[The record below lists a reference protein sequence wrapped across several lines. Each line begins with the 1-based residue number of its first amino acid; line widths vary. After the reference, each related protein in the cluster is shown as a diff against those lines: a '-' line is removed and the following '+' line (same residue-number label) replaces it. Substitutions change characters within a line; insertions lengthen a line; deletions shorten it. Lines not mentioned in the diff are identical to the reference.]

1 MQTLQLN
8 LLVRATASILL
19 KDSVYFTH
27 THTHQKKKKKTTI
40 SILHHHFFQ
49 NTNINPSIT
58 HYILYKLYFYI
69 LFLIL
74 FYLCHFFF
82 LILPHLSSSFFCL
95 ISLSFPLSFSS
106 SSFFFF
112 LSQSDQHSIT
122 STTTIK
128 THKHHQTL
136 STHKHLSTPPASIH
150 IIDPHHWSTCSDSDE
165 ITSPIHNPLI
175 HGSTITNQWS
185 TSYNPQSKHHKHDSS
200 RPTTTCSQKCSLSL
214 LVYLCVSVFDFWLIL
229 WCDRVWICLIF
240 DWFCGVSVLWWW
252 LAVLGCGDNVR
263 RCWVTMMWVVVMSLC
278 G

>member
-1 MQTLQLN
+1 MLVFVQWFWQNLETNRLNFYANFALN

-27 THTHQKKKKKTTI
+27 THTPKKKKKPTI

-49 NTNINPSIT
+49 STNINPSIT

-128 THKHHQTL
+128 THKHHQSP

-150 IIDPHHWSTCSDSDE
+150 IIGPHVATVMK
-165 ITSPIHNPLI
+165 SPLQ
-175 HGSTITNQWS
+175 STI
-185 TSYNPQSKHHKHDSS
+185 H
-200 RPTTTCSQKCSLSL
+200 
-214 LVYLCVSVFDFWLIL
+214 
-229 WCDRVWICLIF
+229 
-240 DWFCGVSVLWWW
+240 
-252 LAVLGCGDNVR
+252 
-263 RCWVTMMWVVVMSLC
+263 
-278 G
+278 